1 MKNLPFPPQKPP
13 LKGLLKYPFPFHP
26 DGLIKFKRHQGVSL
40 RPKQKLLGQHGS
52 KTTDIDTPITK
63 KGFKNI
69 KRPFKALKIYKGV
82 SFSQLKATDK
92 QHLNLKYKENKNHKG
107 EYIQ

>member
-1 MKNLPFPPQKPP
+1 MKNLTIFPKKPP
-13 LKGLLKYPFPFHP
+13 LKDLLKHPFPSHP
-26 DGLIKFKRHQGVSL
+26 DRLIKIKHHQGVSL
-40 RPKQKLLGQHGS
+40 RCTANLLEHHAS

-69 KRPFKALKIYKGV
+69 KCPFKALKIYKGV